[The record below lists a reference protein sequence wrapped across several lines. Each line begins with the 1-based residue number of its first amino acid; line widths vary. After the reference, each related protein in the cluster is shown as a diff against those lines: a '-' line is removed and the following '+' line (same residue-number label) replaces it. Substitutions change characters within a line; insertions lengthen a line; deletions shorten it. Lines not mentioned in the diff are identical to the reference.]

1 MNTTILVIEDS
12 LPINEL
18 ICINLETAGYEAVP
32 FFDGDEAAVYLDG
45 LSRDFSALPSDNKNS
60 ASSCTLSQDFTT
72 SAPDIRNS
80 SGSVTALKQN
90 DAVHSG
96 KVPAPSAQRLPSL
109 ALLDIMLPGQD
120 GFALLP
126 KCTELGIP
134 VIFLTARGDLT
145 SKVHG
150 LQGGA
155 EDYIVKP
162 FEMLELLVRVENVL
176 KRHQPAEDV
185 LRIRDVEIFPKE
197 RIVKKNG
204 VEIPF
209 KPMEFDCLLLLCKY
223 KNIAI
228 SRQQLL
234 HALWGIDFE
243 GETRTIDVHIAR
255 IRKKLDFQDVIK
267 TIRLIGYRLEDHS

>member
-1 MNTTILVIEDS
+1 MNTTILLIEDS

-32 FFDGDEAAVYLDG
+32 FFDGSEAAAYLDG
-45 LSRDFSALPSDNKNS
+45 LTHAATN
-60 ASSCTLSQDFTT
+60 
-72 SAPDIRNS
+72 
-80 SGSVTALKQN
+80 
-90 DAVHSG
+90 
-96 KVPAPSAQRLPSL
+96 LPSL

-120 GFALLP
+120 GFTLLP
-126 KCTELGIP
+126 RCKELGIP
-134 VIFLTARGDLT
+134 VIFLTARGDLA

-176 KRHQPAEDV
+176 KRHRPAEDV
-185 LRIRDVEIFPKE
+185 LRIRNVEIFPKE

-204 VEIPF
+204 VEIQF

-234 HALWGIDFE
+234 HALWGVDFE

-255 IRKKLDFQDVIK
+255 IRKKLDFQNVIK
-267 TIRLIGYRLEDHS
+267 TIPRIGYRLEDHS